1 MDDIRYV
8 MLLLSRGARFAG
20 RRVET
25 ARVVAGVVELRAVNT
40 YSGAARLPE
49 AFTTPLAAAL
59 GPPAPLGSVPEP
71 TCYLRRVL
79 I

>member
-8 MLLLSRGARFAG
+8 MLLLSRGARCAG

-40 YSGAARLPE
+40 SPVPRLPE